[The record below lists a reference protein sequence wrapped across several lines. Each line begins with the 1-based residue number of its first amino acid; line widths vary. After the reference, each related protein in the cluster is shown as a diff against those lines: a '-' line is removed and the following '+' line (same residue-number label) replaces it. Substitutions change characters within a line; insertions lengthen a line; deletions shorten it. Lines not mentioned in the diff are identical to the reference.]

1 MIHPSDI
8 IPEQSELEVRGVKYK
23 VKPQKLYHALMITKF
38 GSTFENIA
46 KLTAQQA
53 KQLDNEVNQLIN
65 ELIPEL
71 VSIELTPN
79 EIMEVLSH
87 IMLSSQPSEVK
98 ALDEEGIA
106 VNESP
111 KAEVGG

>member
-1 MIHPSDI
+1 MIQPSDI
-8 IPEQSELEVRGVKYK
+8 IPEQSEIEVRGVKYK

-65 ELIPEL
+65 ELVPEL
-71 VSIELTPN
+71 ASTELTPT
-79 EIMEVLSH
+79 EIMEVLAH
-87 IMLSSQPSEVK
+87 IMFSSQPSEVK
-98 ALDEEGIA
+98 ELQDEGIA
-106 VNESP
+106 VNNDP
-111 KAEVGG
+111 KAEVAG